1 MDEFTIDDER
11 FAEALA
17 ERAAESEI
25 EVADIDLDS
34 WGGESL
40 TTTVAAFVAEMQ
52 ANGALVRAGVA
63 GEPIEL
69 VIYDH
74 DDESDVG
81 YMVAVRAPRWPEWMP
96 AGVQVASYIDDTDG
110 LVGRDDDGMLGAVGP
125 DALREVLVACC
136 EAGNGLLPT
145 LRRLACDDGAHRA
158 AEAIQALLSK
168 DRWSGADD
176 LQEIAEILARNGYAH
191 H

>member
-17 ERAAESEI
+17 KRAALDEI

-40 TTTVAAFVAEMQ
+40 TTTVAAFVGEMQ
-52 ANGALVRAGVA
+52 AKGGLVRAGVA
-63 GEPIEL
+63 GEPMDL
-69 VIYDH
+69 VIYSH
-74 DDESDVG
+74 DDDSGVG
-81 YMVAVRAPRWPEWMP
+81 YMVAVRP
-96 AGVQVASYIDDTDG
+96 ANAARASKLIPSGAQIASYIDDTDG

-125 DALREVLVACC
+125 DALREVLVACA
-136 EAGNGLLPT
+136 EAGNVLLPA
-145 LRRLACDDGAHRA
+145 LRRLAGDDGAHRA

-168 DRWSGADD
+168 DEWSGADD
-176 LQEIAEILARNGYAH
+176 MQEIAEILAR
-191 H
+191 